1 MECEGGRRRVARC
14 PAPRK
19 GHMQTAHAQL
29 FFLIRL
35 GRRVCGLRPFCVDC
49 DCLRVR
55 PESNRIKIA
64 SESDCLKNRAEQNN
78 SPPPSLEG
86 ALDLFHE
93 LQFSPTLTNRIKN
106 TQNTRRG
113 SLVGLITRRRDP
125 VTFPPPRKH
134 KTGCWNGAAGGVY
147 KS

>member
-1 MECEGGRRRVARC
+1 MARC

-64 SESDCLKNRAEQNN
+64 SESDCLKKQGGTEQLTSPESRGGIGSFPRATVLAHTYE
-78 SPPPSLEG
+78 
-86 ALDLFHE
+86 
-93 LQFSPTLTNRIKN
+93 
-106 TQNTRRG
+106 
-113 SLVGLITRRRDP
+113 
-125 VTFPPPRKH
+125 
-134 KTGCWNGAAGGVY
+134 
-147 KS
+147 